1 MPEVIWWKDDSWY
14 ERKSIPLG
22 GFNMAPRQ
30 VFLLGVGLLSGIV
43 IAFIIPVAL
52 FTRAG
57 IVGAFAAVSGL
68 LAMKPVKT
76 VPIELQ
82 LLYRLRAYGK
92 EIQKTTGKKQPKE
105 APMTAKKSDQL
116 MVIDDWS
123 NPTPLNF
130 SGTVPKLTRE
140 LKVSLLVDGKVRM
153 EDRVSG
159 NKSAYRLVYIPRR
172 EDVGTRD
179 IAITLEGLKK
189 PLKIITLT
197 VQTSG
202 VKLLDDKGGR

>member
-1 MPEVIWWKDDSWY
+1 MPEIIWWKNDSWY
-14 ERKSIPLG
+14 ERKSIPVG
-22 GFNMAPRQ
+22 GFNIAPREA
-30 VFLLGVGLLSGIV
+30 FLLATGLAFGIIVALIVPATVFVRAGV
-43 IAFIIPVAL
+43 IASFV
-52 FTRAG
+52 
-57 IVGAFAAVSGL
+57 IVGGL
-68 LAMKPVKT
+68 LAIKPVKT

-82 LLYRLRAYGK
+82 LLYRFRTYGK
-92 EIQKTTGKKQPKE
+92 EVQKATGKKPPKE
-105 APMTAKKSDQL
+105 AQITAKKSDQL

-130 SGTVPKLTRE
+130 SGTVPKLRRE

-153 EDRVSG
+153 EDSVSS
-159 NKSAYRLVYIPRR
+159 NKSSYRLMYVPKR

-179 IAITLEGLKK
+179 IAIVLEGLKK
-189 PLKIITLT
+189 PLKVVTLT